1 MHTLVEIFGQGKEL
15 TTIQMS
21 CRGLVVFF
29 IALLL
34 IRISG
39 RRSFGIHSPL
49 DNIITIALGAILSRA
64 IVGASGFVPVVV
76 CCTVIVL
83 LHRVVGW
90 MIVHNKIIERLV
102 EGEKIIL
109 YKEGHF
115 IDHDLGKALVGKED
129 ILQGVRKT
137 ALTEDLEQIDKIY
150 MEKNGEITV
159 IRRSKE

>member
-1 MHTLVEIFGQGKEL
+1 MHTLVEIFGQGKDL

-102 EGEKIIL
+102 EGKKIIL

-115 IDHDLGKALVGKED
+115 VDDDMGKALVGKED

-159 IRRSKE
+159 VRRS